1 MAAPPSCEICGRDQ
15 FYPFDYF
22 FVYVSMNPWPD
33 RKKWKRTCIDCAKKM
48 DPIPLTFS
56 YREWKKH
63 QMAKYFEI
71 E

>member
-1 MAAPPSCEICGRDQ
+1 
-15 FYPFDYF
+15 
-22 FVYVSMNPWPD
+22 MNPWPD